1 METIF
6 SLLGGVDLII
16 TMIIVWSVV
25 IALALLIEFLSND
38 LYSAWFAVGGITALI
53 SVPCG
58 LFWPWQ
64 ILIFFVVA
72 LACLLGLRRFV
83 VKFIKT
89 KTVPTNLD
97 ANVGRKFKLL
107 SDVNDN
113 GRSEIK
119 INDITW
125 TVTCDDQLQKGDTVQ
140 ILGMEGNK
148 YIVGD
153 PAKVVVEETPQEKK
167 TATKKGGKK

>member
-1 METIF
+1 
-6 SLLGGVDLII
+6 
-16 TMIIVWSVV
+16 MIIVWGVV
-25 IALALLIEFLSND
+25 IALALLIEFLAND
-38 LYSAWFAVGGITALI
+38 FYSAWFALGGIAALI

-64 ILIFFVVA
+64 ILIFFVVSLTA
-72 LACLLGLRRFV
+72 LVGLRRFV

-89 KTVPTNLD
+89 KTTPTNLD

-107 SDVNDN
+107 SSVNDN

-125 TVTCDDQLQKGDTVQ
+125 TVTCEDQLKEGDIVQ
-140 ILGMEGNK
+140 ILGMAGNK

-153 PAKVVVEETPQEKK
+153 PSRVAAEEAALQEE
-167 TATKKGGKK
+167 AAAKKGGKK